1 MMCNI
6 EFPKYDGEIS
16 HNNNKLPQQTC
27 ILLIAANQIGFNC
40 WKNNERNW
48 WSTDVDEI
56 RLTSNDLITG

>member
-40 WKNNERNW
+40 
-48 WSTDVDEI
+48 
-56 RLTSNDLITG
+56 